1 MFYFYN
7 TTKQKKK
14 KNYAKGKQIITI
26 QKKSQYCLGFITAI
40 NERLKKMVAANASG
54 FNGFT
59 WPTEC
64 PTIKIKYPWSI
75 ALHWPGQL
83 INMKVQSPSLMKL
96 FHLPLFLFNMSL
108 PCRFYVIQ
116 GRAKAF
122 PAIQHQQLQALL
134 KDFQTTTWSM
144 HELQHVV
151 HFLTQS

>member
-1 MFYFYN
+1 
-7 TTKQKKK
+7 
-14 KNYAKGKQIITI
+14 
-26 QKKSQYCLGFITAI
+26 
-40 NERLKKMVAANASG
+40 MVAANAFG

-83 INMKVQSPSLMKL
+83 INVKVQSPSLMRL

-116 GRAKAF
+116 GRAKVF
-122 PAIQHQQLQALL
+122 PAIQHHTNPGIIEIDLSKLDCLSGSATVMGDLRGSSGRVTPSSAR
-134 KDFQTTTWSM
+134 K
-144 HELQHVV
+144 
-151 HFLTQS
+151 